1 MEWHIHINLSIRSR
15 FDSQHQRLIILPSC
29 GETVWGLH
37 LGIMQKVWHAWYS
50 NQTKTL
56 LQVFILISSHGIY
69 IKDFHAELI
78 SVRMETTVLVIT
90 FVNIKTS
97 FSSRNRDLSNCIVV
111 IHLSSRLAI
120 IKISWVAP
128 WEWRT
133 SRFLLTPDHP
143 TSRLLIFFHPAP
155 RQQRKLR
162 LIPCPPTLN
171 YRPSFKKFLI
181 LYSSLK
187 DVIT

>member
-1 MEWHIHINLSIRSR
+1 MEKRY
-15 FDSQHQRLIILPSC
+15 
-29 GETVWGLH
+29 EELH

-120 IKISWVAP
+120 IKISRVAP